1 MQSPCKF
8 LGGQEESRAEMV
20 MGHISAEATLRLSVS
35 CARAGSRSGKENAAL
50 GGGGLQKDG
59 EAAPL

>member
-8 LGGQEESRAEMV
+8 LGRQEESREEIV
-20 MGHISAEATLRLSVS
+20 MGHISAEATLHLPVS
-35 CARAGSRSGKENAAL
+35 CARAGSRNSKENAAL
-50 GGGGLQKDG
+50 GGEGLQKDG